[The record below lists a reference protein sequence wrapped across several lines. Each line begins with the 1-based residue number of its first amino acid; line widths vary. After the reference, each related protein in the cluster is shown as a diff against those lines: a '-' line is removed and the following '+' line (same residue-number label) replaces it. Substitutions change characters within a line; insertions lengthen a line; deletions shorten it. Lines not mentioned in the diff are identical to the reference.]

1 MMDLFGFTDGFTW
14 QDAIL
19 TLGTLVFLVALIP
32 TLLGDAKPSP
42 LTSLL
47 TGTVLL
53 VFAATYLTL
62 GLYFASITTAATGT
76 VWLVILW
83 QSLRNRPGP
92 IDGRCRPDPNGSGQ
106 T

>member
-1 MMDLFGFTDGFTW
+1 MDLFGFTEDFTW

-32 TLLGDAKPSP
+32 TLVGDAKPSP

-47 TGTVLL
+47 TGSVLL

-62 GLYFASITTAATGT
+62 GLHFASITTAATGT

-83 QSLRNRPGP
+83 QSVRKTADRIEGHPDPGP
-92 IDGRCRPDPNGSGQ
+92 ESSGPL
-106 T
+106 